1 MALVPE
7 GQHDRSQA
15 RSAWNHEEAFDAL
28 SLAHAGAQF
37 RRQISVGLTM
47 TSTVPPGRVS
57 LHRYPGTSCLATI
70 SLSLRDKSHSPIEAP
85 HNYLSAYA
93 LGPCLFNFIIGLI
106 NDFQYFVPP

>member
-1 MALVPE
+1 MGEWLLSRE
-7 GQHDRSQA
+7 GQADRSQA

-47 TSTVPPGRVS
+47 TSTVPPGRDS

-70 SLSLRDKSHSPIEAP
+70 SLSPPGQKPFAHRSVTQ
-85 HNYLSAYA
+85 LS
-93 LGPCLFNFIIGLI
+93 
-106 NDFQYFVPP
+106 